1 MAIVV
6 IFINGCGLGIDM
18 HHTVYGKTSARE
30 NFRGYKKKPLS
41 LEKFRGF
48 CAEEKV
54 WPRETMCIA
63 TAKTFTGKLSRKAE
77 NPRKLRKFS
86 HADVLPYTVDTNPLR
101 VSTISNINS
110 L

>member
-1 MAIVV
+1 MHCPFELSSVYSNIISCDKHVV
-6 IFINGCGLGIDM
+6 R
-18 HHTVYGKTSARE
+18 HTVYGKTSARE

-77 NPRKLRKFS
+77 NPRKPRKFS
-86 HADVLPYTVDTNPLR
+86 HADVLPYTVY
-101 VSTISNINS
+101 SY
-110 L
+110 

>member
-1 MAIVV
+1 MFCSLARDEV
-6 IFINGCGLGIDM
+6 I
-18 HHTVYGKTSARE
+18 TVYGKTSARE

-41 LEKFRGF
+41 LENFRGF

-77 NPRKLRKFS
+77 NPQKPRKFS
-86 HADVLPYTVDTNPLR
+86 HADVLPYTVCW
-101 VSTISNINS
+101 INF
-110 L
+110 

>member
-1 MAIVV
+1 MIQQV
-6 IFINGCGLGIDM
+6 NKSL
-18 HHTVYGKTSARE
+18 TVYGKTSARE
-30 NFRGYKKKPLS
+30 NFRGYKKKPLL

-77 NPRKLRKFS
+77 NPRK
-86 HADVLPYTVDTNPLR
+86 P
-101 VSTISNINS
+101 
-110 L
+110 